1 MNIEKKAL
9 KRGNEYWDMKFFRNA
24 RTAFLNLL
32 YAYRQEGDFTL
43 FLPMYIGI
51 SPNEGS
57 GIYDPVCKLA
67 IPHVFY
73 RFREQ
78 LEVDVD
84 CLEKQ
89 LQDVSGRKVFL
100 LVHYFGYVDPAYQD
114 IIRLLRKYETFIVED
129 CAHALYTHLIDGSC
143 GEGDCTFY
151 SFHKML
157 PFDEGGSIATT
168 GVESSWWKRI
178 CAENTESDYY
188 KYNLKQIADIR
199 KRNAARWEM
208 LLEGDERFCIL
219 RPAFLYQNQTPQSV
233 PVLLNGFDRYQ
244 VYLELNRR
252 GYGVISLYHTMIEPI
267 QKIREKNSM
276 RISSMILNF
285 PCHQDI
291 GERDID
297 EMYYELINVLQDKRL
312 KIDNMES

>member
-1 MNIEKKAL
+1 MRIEKKAL
-9 KRGNEYWDMKFFRNA
+9 NKVNGYWDMKFFRNA

-32 YAYRQEGDFTL
+32 AAYRQEGEFTL

-57 GIYDPVCKLA
+57 GIYDPVCELG

-73 RFREQ
+73 RFGEH
-78 LEVDVD
+78 LEVDVE

-100 LVHYFGYVDPAYQD
+100 SVHYFGYVDPAYQD
-114 IIRLLRKYETFIVED
+114 IIRLLRKYEAFIVED

-143 GEGDCTFY
+143 GQGDCIFY

-157 PFDEGGSIATT
+157 PFGAGGGIATT
-168 GVESSWWKRI
+168 WVESGWWKQI
-178 CAENTESDYY
+178 CSENMEYGYY

-199 KRNAARWEM
+199 KRNAVRWEM
-208 LLEGDERFCIL
+208 LLEGDERFRIL
-219 RPAFLYQNQTPQSV
+219 RPASLYHNQTPQSF
-233 PVLLNGFDRYQ
+233 PVLLDGFDRYQ

-267 QKIREKNSM
+267 QEIGEQNIM
-276 RISSMILNF
+276 RISGTILNF
-285 PCHQDI
+285 PCHQDV
-291 GERDID
+291 GQHNID
-297 EMYYELINVLQDKRL
+297 EMHYVLVSMLQDKRFL
-312 KIDNMES
+312 LGK